1 MPKTYE
7 PIATQT
13 LGSAAASVTF
23 SSIPSTYTD
32 LVLVT
37 TAKSS
42 TTGSVRLD
50 LTFNSDTASNYSTT
64 RLYGNGTTAT
74 SDRFANATA
83 VDIGF
88 LPGSNGTG
96 FGFVLCNIQNYSNS
110 TTNKTCLYRW
120 NSQTATSGN
129 QYTTAGVGLWRNTS
143 AITTIN
149 LVFAGTNIGIGSTF
163 TLYGIKAA

>member
-1 MPKTYE
+1 MPTTYE

-13 LGSAAASVTF
+13 LGSAASSVTF

-32 LVLVT
+32 LVLVI
-37 TAKSS
+37 TAKNVSA
-42 TTGSVRLD
+42 GSVRLD

-64 RLYGNGTTAT
+64 RMYGNGSTAS
-74 SDRFANATA
+74 SDRFNNATA
-83 VDIGF
+83 LDIGF
-88 LPGSNGTG
+88 LPGSSGNG
-96 FGFVLCNIQNYSNS
+96 FGFVLCNIQNYSNA
-110 TTNKTCLYRW
+110 TTNKTCIYRW

-143 AITTIN
+143 AITTIR
-149 LVFAGTNIGIGSTF
+149 LVFAGETIDTGSTF